1 METGIYDGKITRFG
15 FILVVME
22 PIGVDCVFRADGRIE
37 VRRVALPG
45 QGRWLAVEQGRQ
57 WVDQLGRHVLVML
70 PGNEAREIV
79 LRPETMT
86 WVIRPAGRGVH
97 LA

>member
-1 METGIYDGKITRFG
+1 
-15 FILVVME
+15 ME
-22 PIGVDCVFRADGRIE
+22 PIGVDCIFREDGRIE
-37 VRRVALPG
+37 VSRIAMN
-45 QGRWLAVEQGRQ
+45 GRWLPVEQGRQ
-57 WVDQLGRHVLVML
+57 WVDQLGRHALVML
-70 PGNEAREIV
+70 PGNEVREIV

>member
-1 METGIYDGKITRFG
+1 
-15 FILVVME
+15 ME
-22 PIGVDCVFRADGRIE
+22 PIGVECIFQADGRIE
-37 VRRVALPG
+37 VRRIAMD
-45 QGRWLAVEQGRQ
+45 GRWLAVEQGRQ

-79 LRPETMT
+79 LRPQTMT
-86 WVIRPAGRGVH
+86 WVLRPVGRGVH